1 MFALRRLLG
10 VPGAD
15 HGAGRRGA
23 CLAGALLCILV
34 SFFLLRDLALDLP
47 YLGSPLT
54 ARLHQVS
61 FYDDPVSDSSI
72 QYYLEGTGEGGE
84 TYTFRLETE
93 AYEEGKGLLK
103 QNSGL
108 NARVSYLPH
117 TDVVT
122 AVEFLP
128 A

>member
-15 HGAGRRGA
+15 SGAGRRGA

-61 FYDDPVSDSSI
+61 FYDDPVGDSSI
-72 QYYLEGTGEGGE
+72 QYYLEGTGEGGRP
-84 TYTFRLETE
+84 TPF
-93 AYEEGKGLLK
+93 AWK
-103 QNSGL
+103 QKHMRRG
-108 NARVSYLPH
+108 R
-117 TDVVT
+117 D
-122 AVEFLP
+122 F
-128 A
+128 